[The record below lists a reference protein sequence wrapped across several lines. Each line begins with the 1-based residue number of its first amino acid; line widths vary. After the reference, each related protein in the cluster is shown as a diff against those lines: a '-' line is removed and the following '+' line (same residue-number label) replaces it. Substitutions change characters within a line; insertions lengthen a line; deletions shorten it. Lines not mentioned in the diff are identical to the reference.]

1 MPRRAGA
8 GLENEPP
15 GQGSRASENVR
26 ERPRSSAAVGE
37 RRQMR
42 ESLLAG
48 IGEGRMVEARVA
60 EWRRHVGPL
69 S

>member
-1 MPRRAGA
+1 MPRRAGEA
-8 GLENEPP
+8 LESEAAR
-15 GQGSRASENVR
+15 QGSRGGSAVGETG
-26 ERPRSSAAVGE
+26 SAAVGE

-48 IGEGRMVEARVA
+48 IGEGRMGEGRVA

-69 S
+69 V